1 MAFKAAKLL
10 RNTIFK
16 IIKSKVVWHKQPIFK
31 EAVLKQAVL
40 TTNNIQN
47 RHFLENYAEKTEK
60 QSLIQSI
67 TKHLC

>member
-10 RNTIFK
+10 GNTIFK
-16 IIKSKVVWHKQPIFK
+16 IIKSKVAWHKQVI
-31 EAVLKQAVL
+31 LKQAVL

-47 RHFLENYAEKTEK
+47 GHFFENYAEKTEK

-67 TKHLC
+67 TKPLC

>member
-16 IIKSKVVWHKQPIFK
+16 IIKSKVAWYKQVILK
-31 EAVLKQAVL
+31 KAVLI
-40 TTNNIQN
+40 TNNIQN

>member
-16 IIKSKVVWHKQPIFK
+16 IIKSKVAWYKQVILK
-31 EAVLKQAVL
+31 KAVLK
-40 TTNNIQN
+40 TNNIQN
-47 RHFLENYAEKTEK
+47 RHFLENYAEKTGK

-67 TKHLC
+67 KKHLC

>member
-16 IIKSKVVWHKQPIFK
+16 IIKSKVARHKQSIFK
-31 EAVLKQAVL
+31 EAVL

-47 RHFLENYAEKTEK
+47 RHFFANYAEKK
-60 QSLIQSI
+60 L
-67 TKHLC
+67 KNKAGFNL

>member
-16 IIKSKVVWHKQPIFK
+16 IIKSKVAWYKQVI
-31 EAVLKQAVL
+31 LKKAVL

-60 QSLIQSI
+60 TEKQSLIQSI

>member
-16 IIKSKVVWHKQPIFK
+16 IIKSKVAWHKQVI
-31 EAVLKQAVL
+31 LKTAVL

-47 RHFLENYAEKTEK
+47 RHFLENYDEKTGK
-60 QSLIQSI
+60 QRLIQSI